1 MLRYVVSSFSF
12 LAAWFNKETC
22 GSGYAYAFDTHAA
35 FELEGKERIPQ
46 GARYDLVH

>member
-1 MLRYVVSSFSF
+1 MFCLLSLSLLHGLIKRHVE
-12 LAAWFNKETC
+12 A
-22 GSGYAYAFDTHAA
+22 GGYAYAFDTHAA